1 MTELS
6 LSLLQF
12 QWQYEGQ
19 SCYGI
24 HEISSSE
31 AIPGQFMRTRH
42 FPLIPSLPR
51 MFTTPPAL
59 YLSITATNLTVQKTS
74 RIPQFIKMF
83 QLKNRI
89 RMEQNNHKF
98 HADARGPSVR
108 LSGNNGTACR
118 LQPRGSYN
126 GGMVFSNQFR
136 FNILSD
142 SDKAFNMQLE
152 K

>member
-1 MTELS
+1 MTELY

-51 MFTTPPAL
+51 LCLRRPLL
-59 YLSITATNLTVQKTS
+59 YTYRSLL
-74 RIPQFIKMF
+74 RI
-83 QLKNRI
+83 
-89 RMEQNNHKF
+89 
-98 HADARGPSVR
+98 
-108 LSGNNGTACR
+108 
-118 LQPRGSYN
+118 
-126 GGMVFSNQFR
+126 
-136 FNILSD
+136 
-142 SDKAFNMQLE
+142 
-152 K
+152 

>member
-19 SCYGI
+19 SCYRI

-31 AIPGQFMRTRH
+31 AIPGQSMRTRH

-59 YLSITATNLTVQKTS
+59 YLSITATNLTVQK
-74 RIPQFIKMF
+74 
-83 QLKNRI
+83 NV
-89 RMEQNNHKF
+89 
-98 HADARGPSVR
+98 A
-108 LSGNNGTACR
+108 
-118 LQPRGSYN
+118 
-126 GGMVFSNQFR
+126 
-136 FNILSD
+136 NILVHQDVLVEKSD
-142 SDKAFNMQLE
+142 SNGAK
-152 K
+152 